1 MGMHLRVLVTE
12 EETSPIT
19 KEVCV
24 LQTLAPKISLC
35 GQGVSRGFDSIS
47 PRDLLNQMETT
58 VLLFSAV
65 LGLNS
70 IDTIAAH
77 LQDTFSKDF
86 FLSLYVCYDVFI
98 FIYMCH
104 GSHTDEVRGQN

>member
-1 MGMHLRVLVTE
+1 
-12 EETSPIT
+12 
-19 KEVCV
+19 
-24 LQTLAPKISLC
+24 
-35 GQGVSRGFDSIS
+35 
-47 PRDLLNQMETT
+47 METT
-58 VLLFSAV
+58 VVLFSAV

-86 FLSLYVCYDVFI
+86 CLSLYVCYDVFI
-98 FIYMCH
+98 FIYVCLIVCP